1 MDRDAMYQS
10 LSDRFDRLDEKLEV
24 LGQAVARY
32 EERLAA
38 GNAKFERLEWR
49 LDHIENRVN
58 SIENAVSQMGGKT
71 IVWERA
77 AWVVFSAV
85 IAFLATYLK

>member
-85 IAFLATYLK
+85 IALLATYLK

>member
-58 SIENAVSQMGGKT
+58 AIENAVSQMGGKT

-77 AWVVFSAV
+77 AWVIFSAV

>member
-10 LSDRFDRLDEKLEV
+10 LSDRFDRLDEKLDV
-24 LGQAVARY
+24 LGQIVARY

-38 GNAKFERLEWR
+38 GNNKFERLEFR

-58 SIENAVSQMGGKT
+58 AIENAVSQMGGKT
-71 IVWERA
+71 IMWERA
-77 AWVVFSAV
+77 AWIVFSAV

>member
-58 SIENAVSQMGGKT
+58 AIENAVSQMGGKT

-85 IAFLATYLK
+85 IALLATYLK

>member
-77 AWVVFSAV
+77 AWVIFSAV
-85 IAFLATYLK
+85 IALLATYLK